1 MDNSHHPLEAPIQM
15 ANTKR
20 QSRPKPMR
28 ALPAHVQRVAGP
40 RTRLSALFQLLEE
53 TYEHGDGEVF
63 ALRVPEDEDE
73 ARRLR
78 LDAGFLVRAINAM
91 KAVELLCD
99 QAHWEFAVSA
109 VRQLFEI
116 VVNVEYM
123 NAQLD
128 RAAAEFRFAKYG
140 LLQMVLDQHGTLEY
154 DERTGRQID
163 QQRRDVLERM
173 LESSFPEFRS
183 VGPTGVVHWAKSW
196 SGHTTR
202 RLAELSP
209 QRLRLDQHRRL
220 NSAWSEQSHATPSVF
235 LESVVGRHQLTD
247 VVVANDD
254 TRIAET
260 ISVAISLYIELRR
273 LLPCLPASDLGLQL
287 DWTRRLIEEAQ
298 RHGAPSPAPF
308 VGDPARRE

>member
-1 MDNSHHPLEAPIQM
+1 M
-15 ANTKR
+15 ANTR
-20 QSRPKPMR
+20 PRSRRRRPQ
-28 ALPAHVQRVAGP
+28 ALPPHVQRVAGP
-40 RTRLSALFQLLEE
+40 RTRLSALFKLLEE
-53 TYEHGDGEVF
+53 TYEYGDGDVF
-63 ALRVPEDEDE
+63 TLTVPEDEDE

-78 LDAGFLVRAINAM
+78 LDAGILVRAINAL

-99 QAHWEFAVSA
+99 QAHWEYAVSA

-123 NAQLD
+123 NGQPD

-163 QQRRDVLERM
+163 KRRRNVLVRM
-173 LESSFPEFRS
+173 LETSFPEFRS
-183 VGPTGVVHWAKSW
+183 VGSTGVVHWAKSW
-196 SGHTTR
+196 SGHTIR

-209 QRLRLDQHRRL
+209 QRLRLDQHRL
-220 NSAWSEQSHATPSVF
+220 LYSAWSEQAHASPSVF
-235 LESVVGRHQLTD
+235 LESMVGRHQPTNAI
-247 VVVANDD
+247 VANDD

-273 LLPCLPASDLGLQL
+273 LLPHLPASDLGVQL
-287 DWTRRLIEEAQ
+287 DWTQRLIEEAQ

-308 VGDPARRE
+308 ISEIPPS